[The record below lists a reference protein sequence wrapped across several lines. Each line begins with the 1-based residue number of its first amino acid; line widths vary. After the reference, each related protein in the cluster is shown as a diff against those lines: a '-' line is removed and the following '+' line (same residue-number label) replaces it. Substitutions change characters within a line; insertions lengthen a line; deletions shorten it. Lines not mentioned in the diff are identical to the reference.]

1 MSERRK
7 ATRQKSF
14 LRGCVY
20 FNNRR
25 SAIDCLIRDIS
36 ATGARLIFSDTV
48 TIPDIVDLYIA
59 QKEQTLRAQIHWR
72 HGDEVGVGFASPV
85 QALGTPGSTSDNEL
99 AERVQ
104 KLESEIAAMRKA
116 LKRLKSEVAGGTDE
130 AA

>member
-1 MSERRK
+1 MSERRR

-36 ATGARLIFSDTV
+36 ATGARLIFSSTV
-48 TIPDIVDLYIA
+48 SIPDVVDLYIA
-59 QKEQTLRAQIHWR
+59 QKEQTLSAHVHWR
-72 HGDEVGVGFASPV
+72 HGDEVGVAFAV
-85 QALGTPGSTSDNEL
+85 AGQAPGAAPAAEAAL
-99 AERVQ
+99 AERVER
-104 KLESEIAAMRKA
+104 LEAEIAAIKKI
-116 LKRLKSEVAGGTDE
+116 LKRLKANVAGGSDE